1 MNLIGNICVDN
12 YYLSNNN
19 KKIGDFDNYKCIQNC
34 DNYIYNNLCTN
45 NCNNFNLNNYII
57 KSNDGDKKVCIEK
70 CPNNFHIQ
78 DTNICVKTCNG
89 EKPYLNLKDN
99 KYVEDCNSIQGFILE
114 SNENNGIKIC
124 YKSYPSNTYYE
135 INNNKCIELSHLSE
149 NCFFHE
155 DNFQICYNGCCG
167 EYKYEYNNTCY
178 KNFICGEQ
186 YYYNI
191 SGIIKCIPMG
201 KYPPA
206 FQVDIYVRICI
217 QEGYNYLRGRECVRE
232 CDLETEYIIEG
243 PSNFSPYHGYM
254 KLGLYCFDPDCDTK
268 NKFYSSNKVLLENCP
283 NGYKIIEG
291 AETKSLRG
299 SNGTC
304 VEECPSDYPYLS
316 EDGKSCNSS
325 CPNFYINDT
334 TKKCVSQCKE
344 EDIYSYHFN
353 GKKECI
359 KNCSKKVGSD

>member
-1 MNLIGNICVDN
+1 M
-12 YYLSNNN
+12 
-19 KKIGDFDNYKCIQNC
+19 
-34 DNYIYNNLCTN
+34 
-45 NCNNFNLNNYII
+45 
-57 KSNDGDKKVCIEK
+57 
-70 CPNNFHIQ
+70 
-78 DTNICVKTCNG
+78 KT
-89 EKPYLNLKDN
+89 D
-99 KYVEDCNSIQGFILE
+99 
-114 SNENNGIKIC
+114 
-124 YKSYPSNTYYE
+124 
-135 INNNKCIELSHLSE
+135 
-149 NCFFHE
+149 FFHE
-155 DNFQICYNGCCG
+155 DNFQICYNRGGG

-191 SGIIKCIPMG
+191 SGIIKYIPMG

-217 QEGYNYLRGRECVRE
+217 QEGYNYLRGRKSVRE

-254 KLGLYCFDPDCDTK
+254 KLGLCCSDPDYDTK
-268 NKFYSSNKVLLENCP
+268 NKFYTSNKVLLENCP

-316 EDGKSCNSS
+316 EDGKSRNSS

-334 TKKCVSQCKE
+334 TKKCVSQCKD

-353 GKKECI
+353 GEKECI
-359 KNCSKKVGSD
+359 KNCSKKVGSDLKYYYYDNNEKICYTSCKTIKRFYINENKLTQKNVF